1 MSSCHAAM
9 TPDSLGFCCV
19 VYWGDLALL
28 HLHLV
33 CGRRAPRSS
42 TAAVINLHLQT
53 LHNSATVAAA
63 NNCAGLPS
71 LVPAIRVLWAMA

>member
-1 MSSCHAAM
+1 MSSCHGVSC
-9 TPDSLGFCCV
+9 TVTGQGELV
-19 VYWGDLALL
+19 WL
-28 HLHLV
+28 HLHQV